1 MSEKNKVF
9 LEITI
14 EANTG
19 STGRASEAL
28 CDALGNNGWN
38 CIIAYGRT
46 NHQSK
51 HKTYKIGHLPDQL
64 WHGLI
69 SRLFDA
75 HGLGSRL
82 ATRRLIKFI
91 KASQPSVIHLRNI
104 HGYYIHYPTLFE
116 YLATVK
122 IPVLWTLHD
131 AWSFTGHCSHFAA
144 VGCDKWK
151 TGCGGCPQVKEYP
164 KSIGLDRSAQNYAM
178 KKQYFTQVPTLQLI
192 CVSHWL
198 TDKVKQSFFGGKV
211 PIQTIVNGVNTEI
224 FKPLHDPKAIE
235 AIRQKYG
242 ITAPKVIL
250 TMARPWSRK
259 KGFFD
264 ILQLSELLAESHTAA
279 EVQVVMVGINNREK
293 RYLPKN
299 VVGIHRT
306 ENPSDLCALY
316 NLADVY
322 LNASVE
328 ESFGLTTAESLACGT
343 PVIGYDNTGTREI
356 LLGIEGVDSHDFLSP
371 TGNVQS
377 LFMKI
382 IELLGTE
389 DFQNLYNTDF
399 AMVFRAYIQK
409 KYTKKRQL
417 KLYLS
422 LIDYYPFKL
431 RKIASTKE
439 NY

>member
-1 MSEKNKVF
+1 MYEKNKVF

-28 CDALGNNGWN
+28 CDALESEGWN

-51 HKTYKIGHLPDQL
+51 HKTYNIGHRLDQL
-64 WHGLI
+64 WHVAI

-82 ATRRLIKFI
+82 ATRRLITFI

-131 AWSFTGHCSHFAA
+131 AWSFTGHCSHFAG

-151 TGCGGCPQVKEYP
+151 TGCGGCPQVREYP
-164 KSIGLDRSAQNYAM
+164 KSIWLDRSSHNYAL

-198 TDKVKQSFFGGKV
+198 AEKVKQSFFGEKIPV
-211 PIQTIVNGVNTEI
+211 HTIVNGVDTDI
-224 FKPLHDPKAIE
+224 FKPLNDPKAIE
-235 AIRQKYG
+235 TIRHKYG
-242 ITAPKVIL
+242 ITAPKVVL
-250 TMARPWSRK
+250 AMARPWSRK
-259 KGFFD
+259 KGFYD
-264 ILQLSELLAESHTAA
+264 ILQLSEILEQTHAA
-279 EVQVVMVGINNREK
+279 SEVQVVMVGINNREK

-299 VVGIHRT
+299 VVGIQRT
-306 ENPSDLCALY
+306 ENLSDLCALY

-322 LNASVE
+322 VNASVE

-356 LLGIEGVDSHDFLSP
+356 LLGLMFPNSAAITVP
-371 TGNVQS
+371 TGDVYAVANAIKTIITTESINPNTSRRYIETKYNKSRQITDYMECINS
-377 LFMKI
+377 LTSI
-382 IELLGTE
+382 CYGC
-389 DFQNLYNTDF
+389 
-399 AMVFRAYIQK
+399 
-409 KYTKKRQL
+409 
-417 KLYLS
+417 
-422 LIDYYPFKL
+422 
-431 RKIASTKE
+431 
-439 NY
+439 

>member
-1 MSEKNKVF
+1 MYEKNKVF

-28 CDALGNNGWN
+28 CDALANEGWN

-51 HKTYKIGHLPDQL
+51 HKTYKIGHRLDQL
-64 WHGLI
+64 WHVAI

-91 KASQPSVIHLRNI
+91 KTSQPSVIHLRNI
-104 HGYYIHYPTLFE
+104 HGYYIHYPMLFE
-116 YLATVK
+116 YLVTVK

-151 TGCGGCPQVKEYP
+151 TGCGGCPQVSEYP
-164 KSIGLDRSAQNYAM
+164 KSMWLDRSAQNYAM
-178 KKQYFTQVPTLQLI
+178 KKEYFTQVPTLQLI

-198 TDKVKQSFFGGKV
+198 TEKVKQSFFGGQV
-211 PIQTIVNGVNTEI
+211 PIHTIVNGVNTEI
-224 FKPLHDPKAIE
+224 FKPLNDVNAIE
-235 AIRQKYG
+235 AVRQKYG
-242 ITAPKVIL
+242 ITAPKVVL
-250 TMARPWSRK
+250 SMARPWSRK
-259 KGFFD
+259 KGFYD
-264 ILQLSELLAESHTAA
+264 ILQLSELLAQSRAA
-279 EVQVVMVGINNREK
+279 SKVQVVMVGINDREK
-293 RYLPKN
+293 RYLPQN

-306 ENPSDLCALY
+306 ENLSDLCALY

-328 ESFGLTTAESLACGT
+328 ESFGLTTVESLACGT

-356 LLGIEGVDSHDFLSP
+356 LSGIQGLDTPDLLSH
-371 TGNVQS
+371 TGNVQA
-377 LFMKI
+377 LFENVSGLLRMEKI
-382 IELLGTE
+382 R
-389 DFQNLYNTDF
+389 NLQDSQS
-399 AMVFRAYIQK
+399 AVVFREHILVNYNK
-409 KYTKKRQL
+409 NRQL
-417 KLYLS
+417 NEYLG
-422 LIDYYPFKL
+422 LINSV
-431 RKIASTKE
+431 R
-439 NY
+439 

>member
-1 MSEKNKVF
+1 MSVKKKVF

-28 CDALGNNGWN
+28 CDALASEGWN

-51 HKTYKIGHLPDQL
+51 HKTYKIGHRLDQL
-64 WHGLI
+64 WHGAI

-75 HGLGSRL
+75 HGMGSQL

-104 HGYYIHYPTLFE
+104 HGYYIHYPTLFK

-151 TGCGGCPQVKEYP
+151 TGCGGCPQVIEYP
-164 KSIGLDRSAQNYAM
+164 KSIWFDRSSQNYAF
-178 KKQYFTQVPTLQLI
+178 KKQYFTQVPTLELI

-198 TDKVKQSFFGGKV
+198 AEKVKQSFFGGIV
-211 PIQTIVNGVNTEI
+211 PIHTIVNGVNTDI

-235 AIRQKYG
+235 AMRQKYG
-242 ITAPKVIL
+242 ITAPKVVL
-250 TMARPWSRK
+250 AMARPWSRK
-259 KGFFD
+259 KGFYD
-264 ILQLSELLAESHTAA
+264 ILQLSELLAQSQAA
-279 EVQVVMVGINNREK
+279 SELQVVMVGINNREK
-293 RYLPKN
+293 RYLPKK
-299 VVGIHRT
+299 VVGIQRT
-306 ENPSDLCALY
+306 ENLSDLCALY

-322 LNASVE
+322 VNASVE
-328 ESFGLTTAESLACGT
+328 ESFGLTTVESLACGT

-356 LLGIEGVDSHDFLSP
+356 LIGIEGVDTRPLLSQ
-371 TGNVQS
+371 TSDVQA
-377 LFMKI
+377 LFKKV
-382 IELLGTE
+382 IELLDLENHSENPRPYPTE
-389 DFQNLYNTDF
+389 HLRNHILEHYAKD
-399 AMVFRAYIQK
+399 
-409 KYTKKRQL
+409 RQL
-417 KLYLS
+417 TEYLE
-422 LIDYYPFKL
+422 LINSV
-431 RKIASTKE
+431 R
-439 NY
+439 

>member
-1 MSEKNKVF
+1 MYEKNKVF
-9 LEITI
+9 FEITI

-28 CDALGNNGWN
+28 CDALASEGWN

-51 HKTYKIGHLPDQL
+51 HKTYKIGHRLDQL
-64 WHGLI
+64 WHGAI

-104 HGYYIHYPTLFE
+104 HGYYLHYPTLFD

-151 TGCGGCPQVKEYP
+151 TGCGGCPQVQEYP
-164 KSIGLDRSAQNYAM
+164 KSIVLDRSSQNYAL

-198 TDKVKQSFFGGKV
+198 TDKVKQSFFGDKA
-211 PIQTIVNGVNTEI
+211 PIHTIVNGVNTEI

-250 TMARPWSRK
+250 AVARPWSRK
-259 KGFFD
+259 KGFYD
-264 ILQLSELLAESHTAA
+264 ILQLSELLAQSQAA
-279 EVQVVMVGINNREK
+279 SEVQVVMVGINNREK

-306 ENPSDLCALY
+306 ENLSDLCALY

-328 ESFGLTTAESLACGT
+328 ESFGLTTVESLACGT

-356 LLGIEGVDSHDFLSP
+356 LSGIQGLDTPDLLSH
-371 TGNVQS
+371 TGNVQA
-377 LFMKI
+377 LFENVSGLLRMEKI
-382 IELLGTE
+382 R
-389 DFQNLYNTDF
+389 NLQDSQS
-399 AMVFRAYIQK
+399 AVVFREHILVNYNK
-409 KYTKKRQL
+409 NRQL
-417 KLYLS
+417 NEYLG
-422 LIDYYPFKL
+422 LINSV
-431 RKIASTKE
+431 R
-439 NY
+439 

>member
-1 MSEKNKVF
+1 MSVKKKVF

-28 CDALGNNGWN
+28 CDALASEGWN

-51 HKTYKIGHLPDQL
+51 HKTYKIGHRLDQL
-64 WHGLI
+64 WHGAI

-151 TGCGGCPQVKEYP
+151 TGCGDCPQIREYP
-164 KSIGLDRSAQNYAM
+164 KSIWLDRSAQNYAL
-178 KKQYFTQVPTLQLI
+178 KKQHFTQVPSLQLI

-211 PIQTIVNGVNTEI
+211 PIHTIVNGVNTEI

-235 AIRQKYG
+235 TMRQKYG
-242 ITAPKVIL
+242 ITAPKVVL
-250 TMARPWSRK
+250 AMARPWSRK
-259 KGFFD
+259 KGFYD
-264 ILQLSELLAESHTAA
+264 ILQLSELLAQSHAA
-279 EVQVVMVGINNREK
+279 SEVQVVMVGINNREK

-299 VVGIHRT
+299 MVGIQRT
-306 ENPSDLCALY
+306 ENLSDLCALY

-328 ESFGLTTAESLACGT
+328 ESFGLTTAESLACDT

-356 LLGIEGVDSHDFLSP
+356 LTGIQGLDANHFLSP
-371 TGNVQS
+371 TGNVQA
-377 LFMKI
+377 LFAKVN
-382 IELLGTE
+382 ELIGLE
-389 DFQNLYNTDF
+389 NKQNLQDTQS
-399 AMVFRAYIQK
+399 AVVFKEYVCK
-409 KYTKKRQL
+409 NFTKDRQL
-417 KLYLS
+417 NEYLG
-422 LIDYYPFKL
+422 LINSV
-431 RKIASTKE
+431 R
-439 NY
+439 